1 MNPIEKDPLLR
12 KLEILNWITLGFFI
26 AISLLFWSTDFT
38 LGILLGGLISIASF
52 TWRQRDLKAVFRNLT
67 GRAQGAIM
75 FRYYI
80 RFFASA
86 VIIYLIITKTTAD
99 VVGLLI
105 GLSIGVINIV
115 LALLLSLSKK
125 KSVDQAK

>member
-1 MNPIEKDPLLR
+1 VNPIEKDPLLR

-26 AISLLFWSTDFT
+26 AISLLFWSPDFT
-38 LGILLGGLISIASF
+38 LGILLGGLISIVSF

-67 GRAQGAIM
+67 GRAQSAIM

-80 RFFASA
+80 RFFVSA
-86 VIIYLIITKTTAD
+86 VIIYFIITKTTAD

-105 GLSIGVINIV
+105 GLSIGVINVV

-125 KSVDQAK
+125 TPTDLAK

>member
-12 KLEILNWITLGFFI
+12 KLEMLNWITLGFFI
-26 AISLLFWSTDFT
+26 AASLLFWSIDFT
-38 LGILLGGLISIASF
+38 LGILLGGLISIAGY

-67 GRAQGAIM
+67 GRAQSAIM
-75 FRYYI
+75 LRYYI
-80 RFFASA
+80 RFFVSA
-86 VIIYLIITKTTAD
+86 VIIYFIITKTTAD

-125 KSVDQAK
+125 PPADLAK